1 MTGWGKRMPPFC
13 QQNSF
18 VRLPCTTPAAYI
30 YLQLFIELLLT
41 DNWQLKAVGSLFM
54 KIFLG
59 ILALVLVAA
68 TVFADYKWRQ
78 WMAARR
84 RDRQ

>member
-1 MTGWGKRMPPFC
+1 
-13 QQNSF
+13 
-18 VRLPCTTPAAYI
+18 
-30 YLQLFIELLLT
+30 
-41 DNWQLKAVGSLFM
+41 M

-59 ILALVLVAA
+59 ILALVLVALS
-68 TVFADYKWRQ
+68 VFADYEWHR

>member
-1 MTGWGKRMPPFC
+1 
-13 QQNSF
+13 
-18 VRLPCTTPAAYI
+18 
-30 YLQLFIELLLT
+30 
-41 DNWQLKAVGSLFM
+41 M

-59 ILALVLVAA
+59 ILAVLAI
-68 TVFADYKWRQ
+68 TVSLIADYKWRR